1 MRNTPSPE
9 EAAVIDWFVCA
20 LRSTIVAAAIG
31 RETDGDT
38 CSRTMPSS
46 AAAVRACSRGMRLGG
61 ADSAEILAEAAL
73 EDSGSC
79 ARSKR
84 KGPSKKMIQSPAGAA
99 HALDGAE
106 CRIQWKR

>member
-9 EAAVIDWFVCA
+9 ETAETDWLVSV
-20 LRSTIVAAAIG
+20 LRTTMVAAAMG

-38 CSRTMPSS
+38 CSRTMPSR
-46 AAAVRACSRGMRLGG
+46 AAVVRAWSRGMRFGG
-61 ADSAEILAEAAL
+61 ADSAEILAEGVL
-73 EDSGSC
+73 EESGSC

-84 KGPSKKMIQSPAGAA
+84 KGPSKKMMQSPAGAA
-99 HALDGAE
+99 HALDGAK